1 MGKHGSTDMVYVENE
16 WYDGPRAGV
25 ADINGVPHRFKLL
38 FDEEA
43 DQYLGTFL
51 VWPIGQRVLDQET
64 EQWRIFVE
72 WNASYEAGEAT
83 TESHPAYGGL
93 SARWDELEVLL
104 RRSRTEVPSSA
115 KRANAELH
123 RIDRE
128 SRYAASG
135 PAYTLTWH
143 LL

>member
-1 MGKHGSTDMVYVENE
+1 
-16 WYDGPRAGV
+16 
-25 ADINGVPHRFKLL
+25 LL

-51 VWPIGQRVLDQET
+51 VWPIEQRVLDQET

-83 TESHPAYGGL
+83 TESHPAHGGL

-104 RRSRTEVPSSA
+104 R
-115 KRANAELH
+115 
-123 RIDRE
+123 
-128 SRYAASG
+128 
-135 PAYTLTWH
+135 
-143 LL
+143 

>member
-1 MGKHGSTDMVYVENE
+1 MGKHGSIDMVYVENE

-25 ADINGVPHRFKLL
+25 ADINGVPHRFKSL

-51 VWPIGQRVLDQET
+51 VWPIEQRVLDQET

-83 TESHPAYGGL
+83 TESHPAHGGL

-104 RRSRTEVPSSA
+104 RQSRTEVPSSA

-123 RIDRE
+123 RIDGE

>member
-1 MGKHGSTDMVYVENE
+1 MVYVENE

-51 VWPIGQRVLDQET
+51 VWPIEQRVLDQET

-83 TESHPAYGGL
+83 TESHPAHGGL

-104 RRSRTEVPSSA
+104 RQSRTEVPSSA